1 MKNLDNIFHILT
13 DFDTV
18 TDLAAINV
26 YDKQEEECAS
36 FALGFGA
43 SDDYSGDEMEAL
55 SDKLRA
61 ARSYSDI
68 QDILEA
74 LPDRYTVSID
84 NISISE

>member
-1 MKNLDNIFHILT
+1 MKNLDKIFHILN
-13 DFDTV
+13 DVDTGL
-18 TDLAAINV
+18 DLATIGI
-26 YDKQEEECAS
+26 YDKQEGDFAS

-55 SDKLRA
+55 GDRLRA

-68 QDILEA
+68 QEILES
-74 LPDRYTVSID
+74 LPDRYTVFVE

>member
-1 MKNLDNIFHILT
+1 MKNLDNIFNILN
-13 DFDTV
+13 DVNTV
-18 TDLAAINV
+18 LDLATIV
-26 YDKQEEECAS
+26 IYDKQEGYDSS

-55 SDKLRA
+55 GDKLHA
-61 ARSYSDI
+61 AIGYSDV

-74 LPDRYTVSID
+74 LPDRYTVSVD